1 MDSFFEKGQN
11 GISKNL
17 FVTEKEGKKYV
28 VQFTRD
34 EVGRIT
40 GKVILIQKDN

>member
-1 MDSFFEKGQN
+1 MKEVTFDKN

-17 FVTEKEGKKYV
+17 FVTEEEGKMSV

-34 EVGRIT
+34 EMGGIT
-40 GKVILIQKDN
+40 GKVIQIQK